1 MVAYLSANI
10 VCLEKRTKAKTVSFE
25 EQIRDKY
32 TRMFSSQ
39 MEASMFSIPQIY
51 CFQCAGLL
59 FSAFISNI
67 FKNEIS
73 CSEDFFEVY
82 NEEAQFFSPPK

>member
-10 VCLEKRTKAKTVSFE
+10 VYSEKRTKAKTVSFE

-51 CFQCAGLL
+51 FLQCAGLL

-67 FKNEIS
+67 F
-73 CSEDFFEVY
+73 
-82 NEEAQFFSPPK
+82 